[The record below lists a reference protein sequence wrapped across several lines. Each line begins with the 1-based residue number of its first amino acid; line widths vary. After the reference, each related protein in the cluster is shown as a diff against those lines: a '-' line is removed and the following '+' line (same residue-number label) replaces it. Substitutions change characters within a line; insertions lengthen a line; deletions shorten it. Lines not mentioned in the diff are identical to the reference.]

1 MLRLHG
7 FAFSN
12 YHNLVK
18 VVLVEKGIAFEEVPS
33 YPPADESYLA
43 KNPTGKFPCLELE
56 DGSFLGETKVILNYL
71 EEAYPQVPLLPTDA
85 LARARVRELMEVI
98 DLYLELT
105 ARRLYGEVF
114 SSSGKVSQEVR
125 DSVRPL
131 LSIGIAGLA
140 ELARFEP
147 YIAGPELSL
156 ADFSALFHF
165 PPVSI
170 ASEAIYGE
178 DLLGALLPAAKPH
191 RKLMQ
196 QREAVQ
202 RVQAEQ
208 LEDQK
213 IFMQRPSRGPRVS

>member
-12 YHNLVK
+12 YHNVVK
-18 VVLVEKGIAFEEVPS
+18 VVLIEKGIAFEEVTS
-33 YPPADESYLA
+33 YPPADASYLA

-71 EEAYPQVPLLPTDA
+71 EEAYPQVPLLPADP

-114 SSSGKVSQEVR
+114 SSTGKVSEEVK

-131 LSIGIAGLA
+131 LSLGIAGLA

-165 PPVSI
+165 APVSI
-170 ASEAIYGE
+170 ASKAIYGE
-178 DLLGALLPAAKPH
+178 DLLDALPAAEPH
-191 RKLMQ
+191 RKRMQ

-213 IFMQRPSRGPRVS
+213 IFMQRPSRGPRIS